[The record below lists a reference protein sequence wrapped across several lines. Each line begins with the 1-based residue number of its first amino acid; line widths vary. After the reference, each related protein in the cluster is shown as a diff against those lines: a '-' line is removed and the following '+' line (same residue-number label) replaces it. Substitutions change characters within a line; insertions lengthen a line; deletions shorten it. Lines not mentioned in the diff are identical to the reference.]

1 MMGFSSRQINDL
13 RRAMRNR
20 IRRGEK
26 RGSGDEKSIADSG
39 VFGRRGS
46 RGRATIAMGN
56 VSLPGKDGKLI
67 AIRFRRVAILF
78 LMWMRGLSCAESTT
92 DRGFSIEINSEPEIV
107 IKGFGYRNRCL
118 VEKKP
123 LGIRLSS
130 DRELV
135 IVSGTSYIPVDKLM
149 RCEPEVVVHAKKAA
163 PHVGFLSDVN
173 LRAGIYASL
182 VPVSLNPMSFLAVVA
197 KIGSDKNI
205 VSLPGFYMAGMR
217 SSRMRREASPNV
229 LPVISL
235 DGRYVSLS
243 LHSCGSNEYV
253 DVVEIRSRK
262 WTRIERASCEKL
274 FNFQ

>member
-1 MMGFSSRQINDL
+1 
-13 RRAMRNR
+13 MRNR
-20 IRRGEK
+20 IRMGESLE
-26 RGSGDEKSIADSG
+26 GGDEKSTAASG
-39 VFGRRGS
+39 VFGRRDS
-46 RGRATIAMGN
+46 RGGATVTTGN
-56 VSLPGKDGKLI
+56 RSIPGKDGKPI
-67 AIRFRRVAILF
+67 AIRFRCVTILF
-78 LMWMRGLSCAESTT
+78 LMWMCGLSCAESIT
-92 DRGFSIEINSEPEIV
+92 DRGFSIEVNSEPEIV
-107 IKGFGYRNRCL
+107 IKGPGYRNRCL

-123 LGIRLSS
+123 LGIGLSS

-135 IVSGTSYIPVDKLM
+135 IVSGASYIPVDKLM
-149 RCEPEVVVHAKKAA
+149 RCKPEVVVRAKKAA

-182 VPVSLNPMSFLAVVA
+182 VPVSLNPMSFLVVVA

-205 VSLPGFYMAGMR
+205 VNLPGFYMAGMR
-217 SSRMRREASPNV
+217 SSKMRREASSNV

-235 DGRYVSLS
+235 DGRYVSMS

>member
-1 MMGFSSRQINDL
+1 
-13 RRAMRNR
+13 MRNR
-20 IRRGEK
+20 IRIGEK
-26 RGSGDEKSIADSG
+26 SENGDEKPTAASGALGKWRPHGRTAIASG
-39 VFGRRGS
+39 NASFPGKGGKPVSMCFRC
-46 RGRATIAMGN
+46 IALLFL
-56 VSLPGKDGKLI
+56 VSLC
-67 AIRFRRVAILF
+67 
-78 LMWMRGLSCAESTT
+78 GLSYAESMIGG
-92 DRGFSIEINSEPEIV
+92 DFSVEIGSDSEIV
-107 IKGFGYRNRCL
+107 VKSSGDRRRCS

-123 LGIRLSS
+123 VGLRLSS

-135 IVSGTSYIPVDKLM
+135 IVLGTSYIPVDELM
-149 RCEPEVVVHAKKAA
+149 RCKPEVVVRAKKAA

-182 VPVSLNPMSFLAVVA
+182 VPVSLNPMSFLVVVA

-205 VSLPGFYMAGMR
+205 VNLPGFYMAGMR
-217 SSRMRREASPNV
+217 SSKMRREASSNV

-235 DGRYVSLS
+235 DGRYVSMS

>member
-1 MMGFSSRQINDL
+1 
-13 RRAMRNR
+13 MRSR
-20 IRRGEK
+20 IRMGEK
-26 RGSGDEKSIADSG
+26 LGSGDEKSIAASG
-39 VFGRRGS
+39 VFWRRGS
-46 RGRATIAMGN
+46 RGRATIAKGN
-56 VSLPGKDGKLI
+56 ASLPGKDGKPI
-67 AIRFRRVAILF
+67 AIRFRCVAILF
-78 LMWMRGLSCAESTT
+78 LMWMCGLSCAESIT
-92 DRGFSIEINSEPEIV
+92 DRDFSIEVNSEPEIV
-107 IKGFGYRNRCL
+107 IKGPGYRNRCL

-135 IVSGTSYIPVDKLM
+135 IVSGTSYITVDKLM
-149 RCEPEVVVHAKKAA
+149 HCKPEVVVRAKMAA

-205 VSLPGFYMAGMR
+205 VNLPGFYMAGMR
-217 SSRMRREASPNV
+217 SSKMRREASPSV
-229 LPVISL
+229 SPVISL
-235 DGRYVSLS
+235 DGRYVSLG

-253 DVVEIRSRK
+253 DVVDIKSSK
-262 WTRIERASCEKL
+262 WTRIERASCEKS